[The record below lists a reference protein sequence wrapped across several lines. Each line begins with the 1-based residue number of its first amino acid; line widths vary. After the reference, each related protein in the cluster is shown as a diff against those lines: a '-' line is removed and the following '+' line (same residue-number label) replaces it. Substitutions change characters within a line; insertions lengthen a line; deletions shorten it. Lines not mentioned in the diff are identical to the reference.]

1 MTGIAAHGRLALLV
15 AIHTPFH
22 LQRLLKIY
30 DLLRRDIAVTLHAL
44 DLGCRMRAVTEEDKA
59 RQLVDQLQRDLS
71 VSEICVAGLT
81 LRQSRKTRPI
91 RTLRIHVT
99 EGALLLQRRVLLV
112 IERPVVPPQTH
123 APQTQGKE

>member
-1 MTGIAAHGRLALLV
+1 
-15 AIHTPFH
+15 
-22 LQRLLKIY
+22 
-30 DLLRRDIAVTLHAL
+30 
-44 DLGCRMRAVTEEDKA
+44 MRAVTEEDKA

-112 IERPVVPPQTH
+112 IERPVFTP
-123 APQTQGKE
+123 